1 MGLISEFKNWWRRG
15 TYCHNLE
22 RIVSSQTTLNMAL
35 FDQMQMF
42 KSDLELYMRDFRKQK
57 HDAKLCKEI
66 LNTLENIVSR
76 FQQ

>member
-1 MGLISEFKNWWRRG
+1 MGLITEFRKWWRRG

-42 KSDLELYMRDFRKQK
+42 KADLEFYLRDFRG
-57 HDAKLCKEI
+57 KERNPELYQEM
-66 LNTLENIVSR
+66 LNALDNIVCR